1 MDPKDVRTHK
11 LTLTIIMPALNEEAN
26 IFLAL
31 QNTLDA
37 LDSFG
42 IDSEIIVVNDGSTD
56 STPEII
62 TELKKKDARIRSI
75 DHDKPQGIGAAFW
88 EGVGAANNEVVVMLP
103 GDNENDPWEI
113 LRYFHLLEHV
123 DIVIPFVYNKET
135 RSLFRN
141 FLSLAYR
148 FIINTTFGVNFNYTN
163 GTVMYRKTIVQ
174 EIPYHSSGF
183 FFQTD
188 ILIRSVVRGYLFAEV
203 PYRLGQRIEGKSKA
217 VSYPSLVKVIKG
229 YLKLVGDFYFKKEE
243 KITGDFAEGS
253 TTSGRRTFEN
263 NRYKT

>member
-1 MDPKDVRTHK
+1 MPQTGNETHK
-11 LTLTIIMPALNEEAN
+11 LTLTVVMPSLNEEAN
-26 IFLAL
+26 ISMAL

-37 LDSFG
+37 LDTFG

-56 STPEII
+56 RTPEII
-62 TELKKKDARIRSI
+62 KEFEKKDARVRSI
-75 DHDKPQGIGAAFW
+75 HHDTPHGIGAAFW
-88 EGVGAANNEVVVMLP
+88 EGVDASTHDVVTMFP

-113 LRYFHLLEHV
+113 LRYFNLLEHV

-141 FLSLAYR
+141 LLSLTYR
-148 FIINTTFGVNFNYTN
+148 LIINVSFRVNCNYTN
-163 GTVMYRKTIVQ
+163 GTVMYRKSIIE
-174 EIPYHSSGF
+174 EIPYRSSGF

-188 ILIRSVVRGYLFAEV
+188 ILMRSMKRGYLFAEV
-203 PYRLGQRIEGKSKA
+203 PYRLGQRLEGKSKA
-217 VSYPSLVKVIKG
+217 VSYPSLVQVIKG
-229 YLKLVGDFYFKKEE
+229 YLRLVRDFYFKKEG

-253 TTSGRRTFEN
+253 TTSGRYTIEN